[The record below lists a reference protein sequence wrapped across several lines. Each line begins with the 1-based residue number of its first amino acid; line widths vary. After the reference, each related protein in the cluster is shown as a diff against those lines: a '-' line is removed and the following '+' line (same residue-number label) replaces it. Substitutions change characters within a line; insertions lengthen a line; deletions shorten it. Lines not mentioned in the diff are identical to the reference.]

1 MKGHYI
7 GSYEDL
13 YMLHC
18 QKIEEM
24 KSDVR
29 YFFSMFLHSIIDIQ
43 VYYLLYYIIA
53 SQFVSFIS
61 QQAYKA
67 DYEDIKTR
75 CFFPQTVTPEYEAS
89 KKVQQC
95 SDVSGFGY

>member
-18 QKIEEM
+18 QKVEEM
-24 KSDVR
+24 KKDV
-29 YFFSMFLHSIIDIQ
+29 SGIWTSWSEDLINKCMTHLHI
-43 VYYLLYYIIA
+43 YLL
-53 SQFVSFIS
+53 
-61 QQAYKA
+61 QQLYKA
-67 DYEDIKTR
+67 DYEDMKTR

-89 KKVQQC
+89 KKLDDC
-95 SDVSGFGY
+95 KDVRNFGR